1 MIRKTLAALTLAALA
16 STAHAASVA
25 DAAEVIDLWPSGN
38 PGGWATEGDEINLD
52 NNDGIARVKNVN
64 RPTLAYFP
72 ADPDKATD
80 AAMIVAPGG
89 GYSILAI
96 DHEGYAV
103 AEYLASQGI
112 HAFVLKYR
120 LPRKGQDTVRHAPG
134 LQDAQRAI
142 SLVRAQAAAR
152 KIAPDKIGLM
162 GFSAGGHLAAVTS
175 TAFAERS
182 YEPVDDADKQSP
194 RPDFAGLIY
203 PAYLVGKND
212 PSGKLTDDLTLSKDI
227 PPTFF
232 VHAQNDGVTCESSIF
247 YYLALK
253 RLGVPAEMHLFPE
266 GGHGYGITKAKDL
279 PVSTWPQ
286 LIAAW
291 VLHTTK

>member
-1 MIRKTLAALTLAALA
+1 MIRLTLAALTLATLT
-16 STAHAASVA
+16 STTHAASES

-38 PGGWATEGDEINLD
+38 PGGWTTAGDEINID
-52 NNDGIARVKNVN
+52 NNDGIARVKNVGK
-64 RPTLAYFP
+64 PTLAYFP
-72 ADPDKATD
+72 ADPGNATD
-80 AAMIVAPGG
+80 AAMIIAPGG

-120 LPRKGQDTVRHAPG
+120 LPRKGQDQVRHAPG

-142 SLVRAQAAAR
+142 SLVRHHAATK
-152 KIAPDKIGLM
+152 KIAREKIGLM

-175 TAFAERS
+175 TAFATRS

-203 PAYLVGKND
+203 PAYLVGRND
-212 PSGKLTDDLTLSKDI
+212 PSGKLTADLTLSKDI

-232 VHAQNDGVTCESSIF
+232 VHAENDGVTCESSIF

-253 RLGVPAEMHLFPE
+253 RLNVPAEMHLFPE
-266 GGHGYGITKAKDL
+266 GGHGYGITKAIHL
-279 PVSTWPQ
+279 PISTWPQ

-291 VLHTTK
+291 IKHTTG